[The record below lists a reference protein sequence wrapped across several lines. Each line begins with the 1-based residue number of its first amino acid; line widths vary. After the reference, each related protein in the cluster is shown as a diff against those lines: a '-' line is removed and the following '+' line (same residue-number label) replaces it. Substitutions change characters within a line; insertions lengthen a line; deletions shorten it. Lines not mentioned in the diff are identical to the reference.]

1 MKFFAESRGEY
12 LEFTKTK
19 EKNAVMNGFLT
30 LIGKPF
36 TNMSVGA
43 GKLFLLLWEAI
54 KSAFV
59 PPYRIK
65 LFVKQV
71 EFIGVNSLSVI
82 ILTGSFTGMVF
93 AFQSYIGFHKFGAEY
108 LVGTVVALGMARE
121 LGPVL
126 SAIMVAAR
134 AGSAI
139 TAEIGTMRV
148 TEQIDALSS
157 LAVDPVQYLVVPRI
171 LAGIF
176 VMPLLNAIA
185 VFCGTVGGAFV
196 GITILGINKTLYL
209 DNMYK
214 FIDFS
219 DFLNGMIKSV
229 FFGLIVTLVGCFKG
243 YYTSGGA
250 EGVGKATTESVVL
263 SCILI
268 LVFDYILTAF
278 MF

>member
-1 MKFFAESRGEY
+1 
-12 LEFTKTK
+12 
-19 EKNAVMNGFLT
+19 MNGLLAF
-30 LIGKPF
+30 IGRPF
-36 TNMSVGA
+36 TVMSVGA
-43 GKLFLLLWEAI
+43 GRLSLLLWETLRV
-54 KSAFV
+54 AFM
-59 PPYRIK
+59 PPYRFS
-65 LFVKQV
+65 LFIKQV

-93 AFQSYIGFHKFGAEY
+93 AFQSYIGFSKFGAEY
-108 LVGTVVALGMARE
+108 LVGTVVTLGMARE

-139 TAEIGTMRV
+139 TAEIGTMKV

-157 LAVDPVQYLVVPRI
+157 LAVDPVQYLFVPRI
-171 LAGIF
+171 LAGVF
-176 VMPLLNAIA
+176 VMPLLNAVA
-185 VFCGTVGGAFV
+185 VFCGTIGGVFV
-196 GITILGINKTLYL
+196 GVSILGINKTLYL
-209 DNMYK
+209 DNMYRY
-214 FIDFS
+214 IDLS
-219 DFLNGMIKSV
+219 DFMNGMIKSV
-229 FFGLIVTLVGCFKG
+229 VFGLLVTLVGCYKG

-263 SCILI
+263 ACILI

>member
-1 MKFFAESRGEY
+1 
-12 LEFTKTK
+12 
-19 EKNAVMNGFLT
+19 MNGILAF
-30 LIGKPF
+30 IGRPF
-36 TNMSVGA
+36 TVMSVGA
-43 GKLFLLLWEAI
+43 GRLFLLFWETLRV
-54 KSAFV
+54 AFV
-59 PPYRIK
+59 PPYRFR
-65 LFVKQV
+65 LFIKQV

-93 AFQSYIGFHKFGAEY
+93 AFQSYIGFSKFGAEY
-108 LVGTVVALGMARE
+108 LVGTVVTLGMARE

-139 TAEIGTMRV
+139 TAEIGTMKV

-157 LAVDPVQYLVVPRI
+157 LAVDPVQYLFVPRI
-171 LAGIF
+171 LAGVF
-176 VMPLLNAIA
+176 VMPLLNAVA
-185 VFCGTVGGAFV
+185 VFCGTVGGIFV
-196 GITILGINKTLYL
+196 GVTILGINKTLYME
-209 DNMYK
+209 NMYRY
-214 FIDFS
+214 IDLS
-219 DFLNGMIKSV
+219 DFINGMVKSV
-229 FFGLIVTLVGCFKG
+229 VFGLLVTLVGCYKG

-263 SCILI
+263 ACILI

>member
-1 MKFFAESRGEY
+1 
-12 LEFTKTK
+12 
-19 EKNAVMNGFLT
+19 MNKL
-30 LIGKPF
+30 LAIIGKPF
-36 TNMSVGA
+36 TDMMLGSGR
-43 GKLFLLLWEAI
+43 LFLLLWETLRT
-54 KSAFV
+54 AFM
-59 PPYRIK
+59 PPYRIG
-65 LFVKQV
+65 LFIKQV
-71 EFIGVNSLSVI
+71 EFIGVNSLSVV

-108 LVGTVVALGMARE
+108 LVGTVVTLGMARE

-126 SAIMVAAR
+126 SSIMVAAR

-157 LAVDPVQYLVVPRI
+157 LAVDPIQYLCVPRI
-171 LAGIF
+171 LAGVF

-185 VFCGTVGGAFV
+185 VFCGTVGGIFV
-196 GITILGINKTLYL
+196 GVSLLGINKTLYME
-209 DNMYK
+209 NMYRYM
-214 FIDFS
+214 DLS
-219 DFLNGMIKSV
+219 DFMNGMIKSV
-229 FFGLIVTLVGCFKG
+229 VFGLLVTLVGCYKG

-263 SCILI
+263 GCILI